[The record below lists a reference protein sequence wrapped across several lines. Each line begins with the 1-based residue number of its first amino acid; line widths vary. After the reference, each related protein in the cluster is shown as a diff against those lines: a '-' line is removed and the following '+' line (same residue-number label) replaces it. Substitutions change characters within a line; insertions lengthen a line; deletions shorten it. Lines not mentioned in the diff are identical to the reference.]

1 MPWKPDQS
9 RVHRSFH
16 SMQNSRSAW
25 LKRQKQGANCGS
37 FTEHTRGN
45 RRDTVGV
52 NIWSA
57 LNRAAQWGADTH
69 TWLQCITYSCPC
81 FTKGFHLYL
90 FDTPLKAFTLLLTLY
105 SLYSVMNLRLKDAL
119 LHFFCVQSGMPPHT
133 LLQCFGLF
141 LCFFFFILLL
151 LLLLLCAFQKVGA
164 RFREVRSGIAD
175 V

>member
-1 MPWKPDQS
+1 MPWKSDQS

-37 FTEHTRGN
+37 FTERTRGN

-81 FTKGFHLYL
+81 FTKCFHLYL

-105 SLYSVMNLRLKDAL
+105 SISHESLLRLKGAL
-119 LHFFCVQSGMPPHT
+119 LHFSKWNASTHSAAVFWFVS
-133 LLQCFGLF
+133 
-141 LCFFFFILLL
+141 LLL
-151 LLLLLCAFQKVGA
+151 HPPPSSSFVL
-164 RFREVRSGIAD
+164 FRKWAPDSGKLGLG
-175 V
+175 